1 MSKYAHA
8 LAAGAV
14 LLALAMPF
22 SGPARAD
29 DAVSATVNGEKI
41 YKKDVMKAIEKL
53 PIKGA
58 KEEEVYPL
66 VVDQVVNDK
75 LLDDAVKAAKVEQTE
90 EYKTRLDVIEA
101 QLAKQIYLENAVKDK
116 ISDKAVKAEYAKFKK
131 ENSGKEEAHARHILV
146 PSEEEAKQV
155 IKELDGGAKFAELAA
170 KRSSGPA
177 AANGGDLGWFTKEDM
192 LPEFSNVAFKLKK
205 GEYTKTP
212 VKTQFGWHVIKM
224 EDKRER
230 KVPDLEQVE
239 MPIRNKLGQDALQE
253 LITELRAKAEIKRF
267 DMSGKPMGETKA
279 N

>member
-1 MSKYAHA
+1 MSKYAYA

-14 LLALAMPF
+14 MLALAL
-22 SGPARAD
+22 PAQAE

-41 YKKDVMKAIEKL
+41 YKKDVMQAIDKL

-58 KEEEVYPL
+58 KAEEVYPL
-66 VVDQVVNDK
+66 VVDQVINDK
-75 LLDDAVKAAKVEQTE
+75 LLDDAVRAAKIESTD
-90 EYKTRLDVIEA
+90 EYKTRLDIIEA

-116 ISDKAVKAEYAKFKK
+116 ISDKAVKDAYGKFKK
-131 ENSGKEEAHARHILV
+131 ENAGKEEIHARHILV
-146 PSEEEAKQV
+146 PSEEEAKQA
-155 IKELDGGAKFAELAA
+155 IKDLEGGAKFADLAT

-177 AANGGDLGWFTKEDM
+177 AANGGDLGWFVKEDM
-192 LPEFSNVAFKLKK
+192 LPEFSAAAFKLKK

-212 VKTQFGWHVIKM
+212 VKTKFGWHVIKV
-224 EDKRER
+224 EEKRER

-253 LITELRAKAEIKRF
+253 LIGELRAKSDIQRF
-267 DMSGKPMGETKA
+267 DMDGKPMAETKA